1 MLASSS
7 AGSHPEHAPGRD
19 GVGPRRAHAGVLSR
33 VLLVV
38 ALATLLVVALAPA
51 AVGQEGDDDTEGEG
65 AEASGESVTGDL
77 LDADDEPVEGVEL
90 VVRLEGEEVGRGTSD
105 AEGHWEVAVPG
116 AGTYEVELDPDTL
129 PEGVGLRD
137 ADRTVLDDVRV
148 REGQAKRVVFAIG
161 ARAQGISD
169 TEQLATLAFDGLHV
183 GLVLAVMSVGLSLVF
198 AVTGLTNF
206 AHGEMVTFG
215 ALIAYLFSSSSSMDL
230 PLLLAAALAL
240 VAGAGFGAASELALF
255 RPLRRRRA
263 DSVALIV
270 VTVGLSVVLRNLYL
284 IIFGGRPRPY
294 DEFTIQRGLDW
305 PLISPL
311 PKDLWVMG
319 IAAFALAVY
328 ALALSRTRL
337 GTATRAVAD
346 SRELAESSGIDVQ
359 VVLLTVWIGA
369 GVMAA
374 LGGVLWGTTE
384 NIVWDM
390 GFTLLLLMF
399 ATSVLGGIG
408 SAYGPIVG
416 GIVIGV
422 TAQVSTFWVDSKFRI
437 GVALA
442 ILIVTIL
449 FRPQGILGRRERIG

>member
-7 AGSHPEHAPGRD
+7 R
-19 GVGPRRAHAGVLSR
+19 GVHVEPQGGPRRRPGAALVCRVVL
-33 VLLVV
+33 VA
-38 ALATLLVVALAPA
+38 ALAMLVVVALAPA
-51 AVGQEGDDDTEGEG
+51 AVAQEGDGESGGDG
-65 AEASGESVTGDL
+65 AEPSGESILGDL
-77 LDADDEPVEGVEL
+77 VDADDEPVEGVEL
-90 VVRLEGEEVGRGTSD
+90 VVRLDGAEVGRATSGAD
-105 AEGHWEVAVPG
+105 GHWEVAVPG

-129 PEGVGLRD
+129 PEGVSLRD

-148 REGQAKRVVFAIG
+148 RAGQAKRVVFAIG
-161 ARAQGISD
+161 AGAQGISD

-215 ALIAYLFSSSSSMDL
+215 ALIAYLFSSSSAIDL
-230 PLLLAAALAL
+230 PLVLAAALAL
-240 VAGAGFGAASELALF
+240 LAGAAFGGVSEMALF
-255 RPLRRRRA
+255 RPLRRRRTN
-263 DSVALIV
+263 SVALIV

-305 PLISPL
+305 GLISPL

-319 IAAFALAVY
+319 IAVTALAAY
-328 ALALSRTRL
+328 TLAVSRTRL

-384 NIVWDM
+384 SIVWDM

-408 SAYGPIVG
+408 SVYGPIVG

-449 FRPQGILGRRERIG
+449 VRPQGILGRRERIG